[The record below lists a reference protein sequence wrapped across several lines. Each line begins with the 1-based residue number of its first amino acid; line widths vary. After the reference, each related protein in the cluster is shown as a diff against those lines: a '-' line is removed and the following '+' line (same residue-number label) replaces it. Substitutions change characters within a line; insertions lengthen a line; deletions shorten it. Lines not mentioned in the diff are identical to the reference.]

1 MFINVYSYKNF
12 KGIVKMACKLVRAR
26 ADQGALGLQGQAG
39 GGGGGPKEAWIWRQR
54 SQSWPLPLHGES
66 WACFLLYKTEE
77 LRPAFSVRVR
87 GEAGFLK

>member
-39 GGGGGPKEAWIWRQR
+39 GGGGGPKEA
-54 SQSWPLPLHGES
+54 
-66 WACFLLYKTEE
+66 
-77 LRPAFSVRVR
+77 
-87 GEAGFLK
+87 